1 MELPATNPDEGSQKS
16 LLLPEGKKLVPSDLE
31 RITQLND
38 EEKNTTLIDLSGSQI
53 STHQPF
59 RPLVNFNNYWRTLR
73 MISKVT
79 YQPSTIKEEPHP
91 TEHHSL
97 SLKPSKPKSS
107 KPLSESPKPTKKPES
122 LKKTKR
128 RHKKPN
134 ASHEHCVYESSLT
147 SPLEKHK
154 EGATSYVDLK
164 GEMEGY
170 HNQVYKAQENTYK
183 SINHFMKILD
193 KIKKEQKTYRQRSTN
208 QITLDNMLREAN
220 NHGVMHL
227 IEAIQSTVN
236 SLKAHHD
243 TLAITP
249 SSKAIPNIKVSGS
262 SVTTPRAD
270 KGKGNMIHLTGE
282 EIQAYLDKKEQ
293 MEKATKNAELSKPET
308 IKVIG
313 EVVSDDGVKI
323 SGGKEFIKH

>member
-193 KIKKEQKTYRQRSTN
+193 KIKKE
-208 QITLDNMLREAN
+208 
-220 NHGVMHL
+220 H
-227 IEAIQSTVN
+227 
-236 SLKAHHD
+236 
-243 TLAITP
+243 
-249 SSKAIPNIKVSGS
+249 GS